1 MKVEENNNNKLGN
14 FLKRMAREQKLSLRD
29 FAKILGVSHA
39 YVGKLM
45 SGVDPRT
52 NKPVSPTINT
62 LLKIAD
68 ALEIPR
74 AEFLRQCG
82 YLDQ

>member
-1 MKVEENNNNKLGN
+1 MENHNTLSMVLRKTAQE
-14 FLKRMAREQKLSLRD
+14 KQLSLRE
-29 FAKILGVSHA
+29 FAGILGVGHVHIS
-39 YVGKLM
+39 KLM
-45 SGVDPRT
+45 AGIDPSS
-52 NKPVSPTINT
+52 NKPISPTIDT

-82 YLDQ
+82 YIDF